1 MGNYQLAQENFE
13 EALALN
19 KTGDPTIL
27 FNRGNTY
34 MSQQIYDLALKDFD
48 AAYKR

>member
-1 MGNYQLAQENFE
+1 MGNYQLAQESFE

-34 MSQQIYDLALKDFD
+34 MSQKLYDLAVEDFD
-48 AAYKR
+48 AAFRR